1 MTSHTSLVLPSQQ
14 TVLQAEEKGFTLIE
28 LLVVVIIIGVL
39 AAISFPLNLGVQKEA
54 HDSPVKS
61 DVVNA
66 KSAVV
71 AYATDENGM
80 LPADLTS
87 ANLASKYGYIAST
100 SAGNYAPP
108 SGVSPVLSKGTSPST
123 GSCIYAVSVTD
134 SEVRA
139 SNIFGVAT
147 SASTAYSAAGVLTQ

>member
-14 TVLQAEEKGFTLIE
+14 TVLRAREKGFTLIE

-39 AAISFPLNLGVQKEA
+39 AAIAFPPYLGVQKDA
-54 HDSPVKS
+54 HDNAVKS

-66 KSAVV
+66 KTAVV
-71 AYATDENGM
+71 AYATDNKGM

-100 SAGNYAPP
+100 CAGNYAPP
-108 SGVSPVLSKGTSPST
+108 SGVSPVLCKGTSPST
-123 GSCIYAVSVTD
+123 GFCVYAVSVTG

-139 SNIFGVAT
+139 SNISGVAT
-147 SASTAYSAAGVLTQ
+147 STSTTCSAAGVLTQ